1 MFRGALLVAFALA
14 IATAL
19 AGASTPNPARAN
31 GVPQLVKLTYLDS
44 VSNWGPK
51 NAEGVLEIS
60 FAEAY
65 ARVDVKSLPP
75 IEGYTYEGWLVAPTG
90 ESLQVGALTVSSA
103 GVGGFQTKIANLTRY
118 DYNLFVVAGRP
129 TGAAAGPL
137 PAQKSIAGRF
147 AIIEDKP
154 GTKPGET
161 RPSKLP
167 DTGEAAPET
176 VSLEL
181 RLAVTAAA
189 MAATAAGGWLVIR
202 RQRSNKS
209 TSRR

>member
-1 MFRGALLVAFALA
+1 MHRRALLLTFAMA
-14 IATAL
+14 VVIAL
-19 AGASTPNPARAN
+19 AGALAPGGARAN

-44 VSNWGPK
+44 VSNWGPAK
-51 NAEGVLEIS
+51 GEGVLEIS

-75 IEGYTYEGWLVAPTG
+75 VDGYTYEGWLVTPTG
-90 ESLQVGALTVSSA
+90 ETLQVGSLTVTSA

-129 TGAAAGPL
+129 NGAAVGPL
-137 PAQKSIAGRF
+137 PPQKSIAGRF
-147 AIIEDKP
+147 TIIDDKP

-161 RPSKLP
+161 RPATLP
-167 DTGEAAPET
+167 NTGEAPSET

-181 RLAVTAAA
+181 RIAVTAAA
-189 MAATAAGGWLVIR
+189 MVLVAAIAWFVIR
-202 RQRSNKS
+202 RMAKQKEKRA
-209 TSRR
+209 